1 MHSFLLLLNIVDGY
15 ILHLRTFYTN
25 IEGGVESFQSTAAHE
40 FSSKCGCAAGGQDIC
55 MGRSDKPPGK
65 GWSMLTRSIFSLRIG
80 WIDLFSKF
88 VTRPVMLLPNISNI
102 SLTACSS
109 FWFGCMK
116 IAAASAYR
124 EVLYFVI
131 VRGSDVSTPC
141 WIVLMTKIGRDRSDR
156 CVQAV
161 WPVDASVA
169 VWHDQ
174 PWVWPVKTES

>member
-15 ILHLRTFYTN
+15 ILHLRNFYTN

-109 FWFGCMK
+109 FWFGLMK
-116 IAAASAYR
+116 IAASSTYR
-124 EVLYFVI
+124 EVLNFVV
-131 VRGSDVSTPC
+131 VRGSGVSTPC
-141 WIVLMTKIGRDRSDR
+141 RVARSRISFVMDQWQGWRALGREGRLDAPPI
-156 CVQAV
+156 CVGNC
-161 WPVDASVA
+161 PLGC
-169 VWHDQ
+169 H
-174 PWVWPVKTES
+174 